1 MGRRVGSQGAATI
14 AIAVATLAVSSAN
27 AGSMDLAPERLAI
40 CPAAP
45 TGAPDLACGGARP
58 NASGTGF
65 DTRYFQP
72 DNDAW
77 AKLVSQYAMAIAPTA
92 MHPAR
97 TTGYG
102 GFEMGFFMNLTTISN
117 TNNVLTRGTEGAVTP
132 SNKYPTSNQSPDGV
146 LQIYGLSGRKGLPY
160 GFELQGSI
168 GWLANTELAVIGGGV
183 RLSPFE
189 GFRKYVDLSVGG
201 YVNTITG
208 TSKVKI
214 TVPALDVQASRQF
227 VISNQV
233 VLSPYIGWQMVWINA
248 DSGVIDAT
256 PKVDGLGACNARP
269 STPTERQA
277 GDTGEFRCQ
286 SAPGVDAP
294 AGSPESLAKL
304 DLNNNMVFRNM
315 RGWTRQRAM
324 LGLSIR
330 WENLHAVIPHVMM
343 DLTDPEAGEPDPG
356 AGRAKRLSGVDKQ
369 WTFGATV
376 GLSW

>member
-1 MGRRVGSQGAATI
+1 MGRRLGSLGAATI
-14 AIAVATLAVSSAN
+14 AFAFATLAVGSAS
-27 AGSMDLAPERLAI
+27 AGSMDLAPERLAT
-40 CPAAP
+40 CPDAP
-45 TGAPDLACGGARP
+45 ADLPCGGFRT
-58 NASGTGF
+58 NAAGTGF
-65 DTRYFQP
+65 DTRYFTP
-72 DNDAW
+72 DHDAW
-77 AKLVSQYAMAIAPTA
+77 AKLVSQYAMAVAPMA

-132 SNKYPTSNQSPDGV
+132 SNKYPRSNQSPDGV
-146 LQIYGLSGRKGLPY
+146 LQIYGLNGRKGLPY

-168 GWLANTELAVIGGGV
+168 GWLANTEMAVIGGGV
-183 RLSPFE
+183 RFSPFE
-189 GFRKYVDLSVGG
+189 GFRKWVDLSVGG

-233 VLSPYIGWQMVWINA
+233 VLSPYVGWQMVWINA
-248 DSGVIDAT
+248 DSGVVDAT
-256 PKVDGLGACNARP
+256 PGFDGLGRCNARP
-269 STPTERQA
+269 STPDERNPPPGSA
-277 GDTGEFRCQ
+277 SGGDTGEFRCQ
-286 SAPGVDAP
+286 NASDPN
-294 AGSPESLAKL
+294 AKL

-315 RGWTRQRAM
+315 RGWTRQRARA
-324 LGLSIR
+324 GLSIR

-356 AGRAKRLSGVDKQ
+356 AGRTKRLAGVDKQ
-369 WTFGATV
+369 WTFGATI